1 MSDMLVKLYDL
12 PEMAHWT
19 EKMRAQNIQIRL
31 AEPPEFPLV
40 IAWVREHFSDRWAL
54 EVEAALRTE
63 PVTCYLATEVAP
75 RTAGNNPYEQPP
87 ELMVGFAAY
96 DVVARNLFGPTGVRE
111 DYRGRGIGTALLLA
125 CLHAMKA
132 QRYAYAIIAWAGPTT
147 FYAKTVGATLIE
159 GSEPG
164 VFRGRLVAGEAQP
177 QRCGVLQE
185 SGVALTQQGT

>member
-12 PEMAHWT
+12 PEMAPWT

-40 IAWVREHFSDRWAL
+40 IAWVREHFNDRWAL

-63 PVTCYLATEVAP
+63 PVTCYLATEMAP
-75 RTAGNNPYEQPP
+75 GTADAPGTAGAPQTAGANPYEQPP

-132 QRYAYAIIAWAGPTT
+132 QRYAYAVIAWAGPTT

-164 VFRGRLVAGEAQP
+164 VFRGRLAAGENK
-177 QRCGVLQE
+177 
-185 SGVALTQQGT
+185 S

>member
-12 PEMAHWT
+12 PEMAPWT
-19 EKMRAQNIQIRL
+19 EKMRAQNIRVRL

-40 IAWVREHFSDRWAL
+40 IAWVREHFSERWAL

-63 PVTCYLATEVAP
+63 PVTCYLATEVLPA
-75 RTAGNNPYEQPP
+75 TAGETPYEQPH

-125 CLHAMKA
+125 CLHAMKG
-132 QRYAYAIIAWAGPTT
+132 QRYAYAVIGWAGPTT

-164 VFRGRLVAGEAQP
+164 VFRGRLV
-177 QRCGVLQE
+177 
-185 SGVALTQQGT
+185 SSQG